1 MHLRY
6 TYIINI
12 ECMHRCTYVTMCGC
26 VCMYIW
32 QNYLMVPLRVLQS
45 CFHRVDKA
53 QTRKADYLVIR
64 LWPAHFLGGSWVKRA
79 ISFSNNWQD
88 FTIQIVLMYT
98 IFYKCM
104 YVAAYVTSS
113 AHSYVKFREV
123 ESQNYSIND

>member
-1 MHLRY
+1 M
-6 TYIINI
+6 
-12 ECMHRCTYVTMCGC
+12 
-26 VCMYIW
+26 
-32 QNYLMVPLRVLQS
+32 
-45 CFHRVDKA
+45 
-53 QTRKADYLVIR
+53 
-64 LWPAHFLGGSWVKRA
+64 KRA